1 MSTRSQERCR
11 AGLMVMPLMSSMASD
26 GMVQAPLIGKQQMSM
41 SCDGTSRA
49 GLMARHWLYRASS
62 GMTRARVMEKQLMSI
77 GQ

>member
-1 MSTRSQERCR
+1 MLVM
-11 AGLMVMPLMSSMASD
+11 GLMVMQL
-26 GMVQAPLIGKQQMSM
+26 MSM

-62 GMTRARVMEKQLMSI
+62 GMTRARVMEKQVMSMGSDGMVQGWTDGEAAGDQ